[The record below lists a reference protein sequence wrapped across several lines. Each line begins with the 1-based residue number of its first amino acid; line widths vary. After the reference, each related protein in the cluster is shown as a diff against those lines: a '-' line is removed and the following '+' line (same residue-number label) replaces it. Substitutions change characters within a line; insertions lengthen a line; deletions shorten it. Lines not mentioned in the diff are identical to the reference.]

1 MFGLGG
7 KIAAG
12 MGIALVVMGGAFY
25 WYFNSS
31 QETIATLNQNIA
43 TLQSDKVRLEGAI
56 EEQRESILRLEA
68 TRNNDQ
74 ERILELSEEAND
86 ARRQVSK
93 LRETFSKHDLNHL
106 SLAKPGL
113 IERIINRGT
122 AAEGREFVEI
132 TTPRKEVTAPIEEA
146 IEDENNE

>member
-7 KIAAG
+7 KVAMG
-12 MGIALVVMGGAFY
+12 MGIALVVVSGLFY
-25 WYFNSS
+25 WYYQSS
-31 QETIATLNQNIA
+31 QKDIATLNQNIA

-56 EEQRESILRLEA
+56 EIQKESIERLEA
-68 TRNNDQ
+68 TRLADQ
-74 ERILELSEEAND
+74 AKVLELSERANEAR
-86 ARRQVSK
+86 AEVAK
-93 LRETFSKHDLNHL
+93 LRETFSRHDLNHL

-122 AAEGREFVEI
+122 AAEGVEFVEI
-132 TTPRKEVTAPIEEA
+132 TTPRKEVTAPIEQV